1 VTHEVA
7 LEHVARW
14 PRGRPVAA
22 LGLIQELTLDVIL
35 RAVFGTS
42 DERLAADIRA
52 TLGVARS
59 LPRAAAMS
67 LARRDL
73 GPRSPWGAFLRRM
86 AVVDEQLMALIAR
99 RRAAGAGG
107 DDVLGQL
114 LSDGLDDAE
123 LRDHLVTL
131 LAAGHETTAGSLAWA
146 LERLARAPAVLA
158 RVRDG
163 DEAWIDGVVKETL
176 RIRPVLTVAPRKL
189 AAPLRVNG
197 LELPAGVHVAPCIYL
212 VHRREDLYPDARSWR
227 PERWLGLVAPESF
240 AWIPFG
246 GGVRRCLGA
255 AFATMEMAEVL
266 RVVAQRFD
274 LAPAQPRGERM
285 RRRGITLQ
293 PGRGARVVLSDACAA
308 SSS

>member
-1 VTHEVA
+1 M
-7 LEHVARW
+7 
-14 PRGRPVAA
+14 
-22 LGLIQELTLDVIL
+22 QELTLDVIL

-52 TLGVARS
+52 TLAVARS
-59 LPRAAAMS
+59 LPRAAAMA
-67 LARRDL
+67 LAQRDL

-114 LSDGLDDAE
+114 LSAGLDDAE

-163 DEAWIDGVVKETL
+163 DEAWIDGVVKETM

-189 AAPLRVNG
+189 AAPLRVDG
-197 LELPAGVHVAPCIYL
+197 LQLPAGVHVAPCIYL
-212 VHRREDLYPDARSWR
+212 VHRREDLYPEARAWR
-227 PERWLGLVAPESF
+227 PERWIGAGRAGGPELF

-266 RVVAQRFD
+266 RVVAQRFA
-274 LAPAQPRGERM
+274 LAPVQARGERM

-293 PGRGARVVLSDACAA
+293 PGRGGRVVLSDADAA

>member
-1 VTHEVA
+1 M
-7 LEHVARW
+7 
-14 PRGRPVAA
+14 
-22 LGLIQELTLDVIL
+22 QELTLDVIL

-67 LARRDL
+67 LAQRDL

-114 LSDGLDDAE
+114 LSAGLDDAE

-189 AAPLRVNG
+189 AAPLRVDG

-212 VHRREDLYPDARSWR
+212 VHRREDLYPDARTWR
-227 PERWLGLVAPESF
+227 PERWLGRSRRPESF

-266 RVVAQRFD
+266 RVVAERLD
-274 LAPAQPRGERM
+274 LAPAHARGERM

-293 PGRGARVVLSDACAA
+293 PGHGARVVLSDACAA